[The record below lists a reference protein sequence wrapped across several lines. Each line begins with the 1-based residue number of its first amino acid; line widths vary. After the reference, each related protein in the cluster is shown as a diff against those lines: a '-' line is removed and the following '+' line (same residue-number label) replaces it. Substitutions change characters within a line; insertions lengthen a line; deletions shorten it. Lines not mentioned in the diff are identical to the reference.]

1 MGRSSSSA
9 DKKDGPLELAGLI
22 LLVFAVLIFLVWMA
36 ASTRIVVIFTPL
48 LRASGSL
55 WMWLPGESGA
65 PSALQVYRT
74 ARIFLERPHAVDF
87 FSFMSYMNLCIMP
100 VTTMLTLLVSVWLAA
115 TLSKA
120 HANVFRRFGAG
131 EKGEP
136 SAGDLM
142 RGLSQ
147 AFTGTAPI
155 LHIRKEIAQHK
166 DPLWARQRFPEE
178 VLFGERVDGEPLVG
192 KTQDSQARAPS
203 VGADITNDA
212 AAATAEGVAGGL
224 EPSPVQARVD
234 VIERWFKGLESTP
247 GWAGGVVPGQRWRSR
262 TLGRHV
268 VDLTNDAD
276 KKIFSELSTVHSFAD
291 RFSDVGRVMFGLL
304 CAHAFGGKEGIEDYR
319 RARDQLNNSCRGAKH
334 GLPRLDVA
342 QWIVDKYRTN
352 DLARRMF
359 AVHHWEYTYLFEL
372 FVQAKRRGKIPDSE
386 FRWLKPADR
395 VLWYV
400 LNTIGRFTPHT
411 DSAAA
416 FNMHAF
422 ERKCVRR
429 KRWPI
434 RLNGR
439 TGRLEHSIF
448 VKGAVGV
455 DSEGRTHGGLV
466 MEFERWMNGTDEN
479 DDDWWKD
486 TEGLIWRAPSQAV
499 STSLPVI
506 PLPPD
511 TEAARQVLA
520 ENSFDSQQSQ
530 ARQRAQAEQQDAER
544 AAVNELARL
553 MGTQG
558 TNTGASGGGAAAGRG
573 SL

>member
-1 MGRSSSSA
+1 MGRSSSSD

-22 LLVFAVLIFLVWMA
+22 LLVFVVLIFLVWMA

-55 WMWLPGESGA
+55 WTWLPGELGA

-74 ARIFLERPHAVDF
+74 ARVFLERPHAVDV
-87 FSFMSYMNLCIMP
+87 FSFVSFMNLCVTP
-100 VTTMLTLLVSVWLAA
+100 VSTLLTLVVAGWLAA
-115 TLSKA
+115 TLAKA
-120 HANVFRRFGAG
+120 RANVFRRFG
-131 EKGEP
+131 
-136 SAGDLM
+136 GDKKSDPGADELM
-142 RGLSQ
+142 RGVSE

-155 LHIRKEIAQHK
+155 LHIRKDIAQHK

-178 VLFGERVDGEPLVG
+178 VLFGERVEGEPLVG
-192 KTQDSQARAPS
+192 KTQDGQDSQGNP
-203 VGADITNDA
+203 TQ
-212 AAATAEGVAGGL
+212 
-224 EPSPVQARVD
+224 VQARVD
-234 VIERWFKGLESTP
+234 VIERWLKGLESTP
-247 GWAGGVVPGQRWRSR
+247 GWSGGVTPGQRWRSR
-262 TLGRHV
+262 TLGRQV
-268 VDLTNDAD
+268 VDLTNQQD
-276 KKIFSELSTVHSFAD
+276 KDLFSAKDTSHSFVD

-304 CAHAFGGKEGIEDYR
+304 CAHAFGGKDGLEDYR

-352 DLARRMF
+352 DLACRLF
-359 AVHHWEYTYLFEL
+359 AVHHWEYTYLFEI

-400 LNTIGRFTPHT
+400 LNTVGRFTPHT

-422 ERKCVRR
+422 ERKCVRK
-429 KRWPI
+429 KRWPL
-434 RLNGR
+434 RMNGR
-439 TGRLEHSIF
+439 TGRLEHTIF

-455 DSEGRTHGGLV
+455 DSEGRTHGGLAL
-466 MEFERWMNGTDEN
+466 EFERWMGGADEN

-486 TEGLIWRAPSQAV
+486 AGGQVWKAPSQAV
-499 STSLPVI
+499 STSLTPVA
-506 PLPPD
+506 LPPD

-520 ENSFDSQQSQ
+520 QSSFDSTQTKE
-530 ARQRAQAEQQDAER
+530 RQRAQAAQEGVER
-544 AAVNELARL
+544 AAFDALDTL
-553 MGTQG
+553 MGGQG
-558 TNTGASGGGAAAGRG
+558 PQGAGGGSAASAGSSR
-573 SL
+573 